1 MMSFLRGIAVL
12 VLVLVASRASA
23 AELIPASSA
32 VAPESVASG
41 QPATTPPPA
50 VALPTRD
57 PTLPNAELRAALD
70 KSGHSTAGAGHAAM
84 KAPEI
89 VLRGRIQLAGQ
100 PVKALIEVGG
110 KGLYAITEG
119 AKLTVDNGHGESLTL
134 QVSRLTLEEVEIEI
148 VGLHQKV
155 TVR

>member
-1 MMSFLRGIAVL
+1 MISFIRGIAVL
-12 VLVLVASRASA
+12 ILVLVASQASA
-23 AELIPASSA
+23 ADLTSS
-32 VAPESVASG
+32 S
-41 QPATTPPPA
+41 PA
-50 VALPTRD
+50 VAAESGMSGLPASVPPTVVVQPPRD

-70 KSGHSTAGAGHAAM
+70 KSGHSTAGIGRAAV

-119 AKLTVDNGHGESLTL
+119 AKLTVDGGHGESLTL
-134 QVSRLTLEEVEIEI
+134 QVGRLTLDEVEIEI